1 MNQSTQRKMVRK
13 SKMIREKV
21 FLLLTL
27 AMIICLGTLALGA
40 QKDKSREVYY
50 EKVAIHYGDTLW
62 KIAETYKSEEQ
73 KVEHMISQIMEL
85 NGMCSENIRS
95 GESIIVPMVK
105 VKG

>member
-1 MNQSTQRKMVRK
+1 MNQSMQKKMVRN

-27 AMIICLGTLALGA
+27 TMIISLGTFAMAA
-40 QKDKSREVYY
+40 QKDKKREIYF
-50 EKVAIHYGDTLW
+50 ESVAIHYGDTLW
-62 KIAETYKSEEQ
+62 KIAGIYKAEDQ
-73 KVEHMISQIMEL
+73 KIEHMISEIMEL

-105 VKG
+105 KG